1 MSTTFVACEAVSG
14 AEIGRLRATETAE
27 MPGKMAFSASAGE
40 KWRRTEPTERIEI
53 VRAFGDYLGD
63 HREEITDLISR
74 EVGKLSWDAAGEV
87 AAAIAKVSL
96 SIEAFNQ
103 RRSTQTLS
111 PMATGSARVVRY
123 QPLGVTLV
131 LGPFNFPLHL
141 PGGQIIPALLSGN
154 SVVFKPSE
162 RATAVGMWMQS
173 AWRHAGLPD
182 DVLQVIVGGPDV
194 AIAAIDSPHIQGVF
208 LTGSRAAGRAIH
220 RQLAGRPG
228 VLLALELGGHNSV
241 VTVEPVDPV
250 AVADVVSFSA
260 FVSAGQRCTCARR
273 AIFVDADEAIKRL
286 IDRTKSLT
294 VGLPG
299 DGDAQVGPVIS
310 AAAADSLHQ
319 TYKLLIDLGCNDLL
333 PWQTDSRHAALLRPM
348 IVDATD
354 ISDDA
359 KTKLGELEWFGPL
372 LVIERARDFDAAVE
386 SAARTPYGLAA
397 ALLGGDERMF
407 ESFVDR
413 VGAGVVNWNGP
424 TTGAAGV
431 MPFGGRGDSGNHRP
445 AGYHAI
451 DFCSD
456 PVSSL
461 QLSTIADANPWDVA
475 VVKKQDVAVVKKQ

>member
-1 MSTTFVACEAVSG
+1 MSTTFIAREAISG
-14 AEIGRLRATETAE
+14 AEICRVPATEPAE
-27 MPGKMAFSASAGE
+27 IAAKMVLSASAGE
-40 KWRRTEPTERIEI
+40 NWRRAEQATRIEI
-53 VRAFGDYLGD
+53 VQAFGDFLSD
-63 HREEITDLISR
+63 HRVEITDLISR
-74 EVGKLSWDAAGEV
+74 EVGKLSWDASGEV

-103 RRSTQTLS
+103 RRSTQTLL
-111 PMATGSARVVRY
+111 PTATGPARVVRY

-141 PGGQIIPALLSGN
+141 PGGQIIPALLAGN

-162 RATAVGMWMQS
+162 HATAVGLWLQA
-173 AWRHAGLPD
+173 AWQLAGLPK

-194 AIAAIDSPHIQGVF
+194 AIAAIDSPRVHGVF

-228 VLLALELGGHNSV
+228 VMLALELGGHNPV
-241 VTVEPVDPV
+241 VTVGPVDPV

-273 AIFVDADEAIKRL
+273 AVFVDADEAIQRL
-286 IDRTKSLT
+286 IQKTKSLS
-294 VGLPG
+294 VGLPSD
-299 DGDAQVGPVIS
+299 DGMQVGPVIS
-310 AAAADSLHQ
+310 VAAADSLHR
-319 TYKLLIDLGCNDLL
+319 TYRRLIDLGCNDLL
-333 PWQTDSRHAALLRPM
+333 PWQPDPRHAALVRPV

-359 KTKLGELEWFGPL
+359 KTQLGEMEWFGPL
-372 LVIERARDFDAAVE
+372 LVIERARDFNAAVE

-397 ALLGGDERMF
+397 ALLGGDAAMF
-407 ESFVDR
+407 ESFVNR
-413 VGAGVVNWNGP
+413 VSAGVVNWNGP

-431 MPFGGRGDSGNHRP
+431 MPFGGLGDSGNHRP
-445 AGYHAI
+445 AGFHAI

-456 PVSSL
+456 PVASL
-461 QLSTIADANPWDVA
+461 ELATIADASPWA
-475 VVKKQDVAVVKKQ
+475 VVKREDS